1 MTEPTGNGRRYA
13 FTILTV
19 VFAAAS
25 FGALFGVGIVIG
37 WFDTTVGGI
46 HRVHDLGF
54 GILFGVILTTAFL
67 ALARKPET
75 KPSAFL
81 QVVGVA
87 VASILAGAVALA
99 IGYVVIGIVVAAA
112 AGILLALHPDR
123 AEVLHPTVR
132 PSVVLLALAV
142 VGSVPLVWYAIVTA
156 GLQRN
161 GLAGDPH
168 VAQGHWVTMSA
179 MAFGLV
185 ATGLLAA
192 ARIRGWRLTAWCAG
206 VGVGVFGLASIVLR
220 EIPGTTVPYAGSEG
234 VFWGTVALAG
244 GVLFVAAA
252 EWEARRGASRTVG
265 SGSGVRGGPAPA

>member
-1 MTEPTGNGRRYA
+1 
-13 FTILTV
+13 
-19 VFAAAS
+19 
-25 FGALFGVGIVIG
+25 
-37 WFDTTVGGI
+37 
-46 HRVHDLGF
+46 
-54 GILFGVILTTAFL
+54 
-67 ALARKPET
+67 
-75 KPSAFL
+75 
-81 QVVGVA
+81 VVGEA
-87 VASILAGAVALA
+87 VASLVAGAVALA
-99 IGYVVIGIVVAAA
+99 VGYVVIGIVVAAA
-112 AGILLALHPDR
+112 AAILLALHPDR

-185 ATGLLAA
+185 VTGLLAA

-206 VGVGVFGLASIVLR
+206 VGVGVFGLASIVFR

-234 VFWGTVALAG
+234 VFWGTVALIG
-244 GVLFVAAA
+244 GAVFVAAA
-252 EWEARRGASRTVG
+252 EWEARRGASTTAG
-265 SGSGVRGGPAPA
+265 SGKDLRGGAVPA